1 MNRAL
6 IRNYYV
12 NILESEQEQQ
22 TVRVRSHQ
30 RLFSIF
36 YYFLYEYDVFY
47 WTINIGNFYN
57 FQFILCW
64 GVSVL
69 GSNIHIG
76 ICANVFSLSLSLEEV
91 QLGQSCRW
99 ALGHIPATAQDTNNG
114 VVNRK

>member
-22 TVRVRSHQ
+22 TIRDRSQQ

-47 WTINIGNFYN
+47 WAINIGNFYN

-76 ICANVFSLSLSLEEV
+76 ICANVFSLSLS
-91 QLGQSCRW
+91 
-99 ALGHIPATAQDTNNG
+99 
-114 VVNRK
+114 